1 MRPASRPE
9 QEEITS
15 SDFQAGSEPANSGD
29 LRLMVTK
36 QTWLGIGCG
45 AIAGAFWGL
54 VFLAPAL
61 ARGFSPMQ
69 LAAGR
74 YLAYGLVAA
83 ALIAPSWRR
92 LARTITGEEWRA
104 LAQLS
109 FWGNILYFVLL
120 ARAVQSGGIA
130 MTSLIVGLL
139 PVTVTI
145 VGSRDQGAVPF
156 ARLMPSLM
164 LSTAGLVCIA
174 WHSLA
179 GSAPG
184 SVTGLLCAAGALV
197 SWTVYAVQNSR
208 WLTRIGHVSSHEWSL
223 LTGVVTG
230 AESLLLAVPAFLF
243 APGEHASADWLYFAG
258 IVTAVAICAS
268 ILGNAFWNRASRLLP
283 LTMTG
288 QMILFETLFALLYA
302 FVWEQRWPAGAE
314 IAAVVLLVAGVLSC
328 AAAHRAPASAPA

>member
-1 MRPASRPE
+1 
-9 QEEITS
+9 
-15 SDFQAGSEPANSGD
+15 
-29 LRLMVTK
+29 MVTK

-61 ARGFSPMQ
+61 AGGFSPLQ

-83 ALIAPSWRR
+83 VLIAPSWRKLLR
-92 LARTITGEEWRA
+92 TLTSADWRGLAW
-104 LAQLS
+104 LS

-120 ARAVQSGGIA
+120 ARAVQTGGIA

-145 VGSRDQGAVPF
+145 VGSRDHGAVPF
-156 ARLMPSLM
+156 ARLAPSLM

-174 WHSLA
+174 WHSLS
-179 GSAPG
+179 GSAAG

-243 APGEHASADWLYFAG
+243 APASHYAADWLYFGG
-258 IVTAVAICAS
+258 IVTTVAICAS

-302 FVWEQRWPAGAE
+302 FLWERRWPAGAE
-314 IAAVVLLVAGVLSC
+314 IAAIVLLVAGVLSC
-328 AAAHRAPASAPA
+328 TAAHRAPASAAA

>member
-1 MRPASRPE
+1 
-9 QEEITS
+9 
-15 SDFQAGSEPANSGD
+15 
-29 LRLMVTK
+29 MVTK

-45 AIAGAFWGL
+45 AVAGALWGL

-61 ARGFSPMQ
+61 ARSFTPLQ

-74 YLAYGLVAA
+74 YLAYGLVAMV
-83 ALIAPSWRR
+83 LIAPAWRR
-92 LARTITGEEWRA
+92 LLRTLGAADWRA
-104 LAQLS
+104 LAWLS

-120 ARAVQSGGIA
+120 ARAVQTGGIA

-145 VGSRDQGAVPF
+145 VGSRYQDAVPF
-156 ARLMPSLM
+156 ARLLPSLM
-164 LSTAGLVCIA
+164 LSIAGLVCIA
-174 WHSLA
+174 WHSLR

-184 SVTGLLCAAGALV
+184 SVTGLLCAAGALI

-208 WLTRIGHVSSHEWSL
+208 WLGRIGHVSSHEWSL

-243 APGEHASADWLYFAG
+243 APAGHDSADWLYFSG
-258 IVTAVAICAS
+258 IVTTVAICAS

-302 FVWEQRWPAGAE
+302 FVWERRWPAGAE
-314 IAAVVLLVAGVLSC
+314 SAAIALLVAGVLSC
-328 AAAHRAPASAPA
+328 AAAHRAPKVAAA

>member
-1 MRPASRPE
+1 
-9 QEEITS
+9 
-15 SDFQAGSEPANSGD
+15 
-29 LRLMVTK
+29 MVTK

-74 YLAYGLVAA
+74 YVAYGLVAA
-83 ALIAPSWRR
+83 ALIAPVWRR
-92 LARTITGEEWRA
+92 LLHTLGKAEWRA
-104 LAQLS
+104 LVWLS

-120 ARAVQSGGIA
+120 ARAVQTGGIA

-145 VGSRDQGAVPF
+145 VGSREHGAVPF
-156 ARLMPSLM
+156 SRLLPSLM
-164 LSTAGLVCIA
+164 FSTAGLVCIA
-174 WHSLA
+174 WHSLGGG
-179 GSAPG
+179 GSG
-184 SVTGLLCAAGALV
+184 SLQGLLCAAGALA

-208 WLTRIGHVSSHEWSL
+208 WLARIGHVSSHEWSL

-230 AESLLLAVPAFLF
+230 AGSLLLAVPAFGLG
-243 APGEHASADWLYFAG
+243 AATHAAAEWWYFGG
-258 IVTAVAICAS
+258 IVTTVAICAS

-302 FVWEQRWPAGAE
+302 FLWERRWPAPAEGAA
-314 IAAVVLLVAGVLSC
+314 IVLLVAGVLSC
-328 AAAHRAPASAPA
+328 AAAHRTPAPAPA

>member
-1 MRPASRPE
+1 
-9 QEEITS
+9 
-15 SDFQAGSEPANSGD
+15 
-29 LRLMVTK
+29 MVTK

-45 AIAGAFWGL
+45 AVAGALWGL

-61 ARGFSPMQ
+61 ARSFSPLQ

-83 ALIAPSWRR
+83 VLIAPSWPR
-92 LARTITGEEWRA
+92 LLRTITREEWRA

-120 ARAVQSGGIA
+120 ARAVQTGGIA

-145 VGSRDQGAVPF
+145 VGARDHGAVPF
-156 ARLMPSLM
+156 ARLVPSLM

-179 GSAPG
+179 GGATG
-184 SVTGLLCAAGALV
+184 SVTGLLCAAGALM

-208 WLTRIGHVSSHEWSL
+208 WLGRIGHVSSHEWSL

-230 AESLLLAVPAFLF
+230 AESLLLAVPAFLL
-243 APGEHASADWLYFAG
+243 APGSHASNDWLYFTG
-258 IVTAVAICAS
+258 IVTAVAIGAS

-302 FVWEQRWPAGAE
+302 FVWEKRWPAGAE
-314 IAAVVLLVAGVLSC
+314 IAAIVLLVAGVLSC
-328 AAAHRAPASAPA
+328 AAAHRTPAGAAA

>member
-1 MRPASRPE
+1 
-9 QEEITS
+9 
-15 SDFQAGSEPANSGD
+15 
-29 LRLMVTK
+29 MVTK

-45 AIAGAFWGL
+45 AVAGAFWGL

-61 ARGFSPMQ
+61 ARSFSPLQ

-83 ALIAPSWRR
+83 ALIAPSWRK
-92 LARTITGEEWRA
+92 LLHTITREEWRA

-120 ARAVQSGGIA
+120 ARAVQTGGIA

-145 VGSRDQGAVPF
+145 VGARDQGAVPF
-156 ARLMPSLM
+156 ARLLPSLM

-179 GSAPG
+179 GSATG

-208 WLTRIGHVSSHEWSL
+208 WLGRIGHVSSHEWSL

-243 APGEHASADWLYFAG
+243 APATHASADWLYFTG

-302 FVWEQRWPAGAE
+302 FLWEKRWPAGAE
-314 IAAVVLLVAGVLSC
+314 VAAIVLLVAGVLSC
-328 AAAHRAPASAPA
+328 TAAHRAPASGAA

>member
-1 MRPASRPE
+1 
-9 QEEITS
+9 
-15 SDFQAGSEPANSGD
+15 
-29 LRLMVTK
+29 MVTK

-45 AIAGAFWGL
+45 AIAGALWGL

-61 ARGFSPMQ
+61 AHGFTPLQ
-69 LAAGR
+69 LSAGR
-74 YLAYGLVAA
+74 YLAYGFVAA

-92 LARTITGEEWRA
+92 LLHTLTSSEWRA
-104 LAQLS
+104 LAWLS
-109 FWGNILYFVLL
+109 FWGNILYFLLL
-120 ARAVQSGGIA
+120 ARAVQAGGIA

-145 VGSRDQGAVPF
+145 VGSRDHGAVPF
-156 ARLMPSLM
+156 ARLLPSLM
-164 LSTAGLVCIA
+164 LSTAGLVCIG
-174 WHSLA
+174 WHSLR
-179 GSAPG
+179 GSSPG
-184 SVTGLLCAAGALV
+184 SLTALLCAFGALV

-208 WLTRIGHVSSHEWSL
+208 WLSRIGHVSSHEWSL

-230 AESLLLAVPAFLF
+230 GQSLLLAVPAFVF
-243 APGEHASADWLYFAG
+243 TSATHGASDWFYFGG

-302 FVWEQRWPAGAE
+302 FLWEQRWPAPAE
-314 IAAVVLLVAGVLSC
+314 IAAIVLLVAGVLTC
-328 AAAHRAPASAPA
+328 TAAHRAPAAA

>member
-1 MRPASRPE
+1 
-9 QEEITS
+9 
-15 SDFQAGSEPANSGD
+15 
-29 LRLMVTK
+29 MVTK

-45 AIAGAFWGL
+45 AVAGAFWGL

-61 ARGFSPMQ
+61 ARGFTPLQ
-69 LAAGR
+69 LSAGR
-74 YLAYGLVAA
+74 YLAYGLIAV

-92 LARTITGEEWRA
+92 LLRTLTPAEWRA
-104 LAQLS
+104 LGWLS
-109 FWGNILYFVLL
+109 FWGNILYFLLL

-156 ARLMPSLM
+156 ARLFPSLM
-164 LSTAGLVCIA
+164 LSTAGLACTA
-174 WHSLA
+174 WHSLRSSGA
-179 GSAPG
+179 GSL
-184 SVTGLLCAAGALV
+184 VGLLCAAGALV

-208 WLTRIGHVSSHEWSL
+208 WLARIDHVSSHEWSL

-230 AESLLLAVPAFLF
+230 AQSLLLAAPAFLF
-243 APGEHASADWLYFAG
+243 APGTHAANEWSAFAG
-258 IVTAVAICAS
+258 IVAAVAICAS

-302 FVWEQRWPAGAE
+302 FLWERRWPAPAE
-314 IAAVVLLVAGVLSC
+314 AAAIALLVAGVLSC
-328 AAAHRAPASAPA
+328 TAAHRAPAPAAA

>member
-1 MRPASRPE
+1 
-9 QEEITS
+9 
-15 SDFQAGSEPANSGD
+15 
-29 LRLMVTK
+29 MVTK

-45 AIAGAFWGL
+45 AIAGALWGL

-61 ARGFSPMQ
+61 AHGFSPMQ

-83 ALIAPSWRR
+83 ALIAPVWRR
-92 LARTITGEEWRA
+92 LLRTLTREQWRV
-104 LAQLS
+104 LAWLS

-120 ARAVQSGGIA
+120 ARAVQAGGIA

-145 VGSRDQGAVPF
+145 VGSRDHGAVPF
-156 ARLMPSLM
+156 ARLLPSLM

-174 WHSLA
+174 WHSLRA
-179 GSAPG
+179 SSPG
-184 SVTGLLCAAGALV
+184 SLTGLLCAAGALV

-208 WLTRIGHVSSHEWSL
+208 WLARIGHVTSHEWSL

-230 AESLLLAVPAFLF
+230 AESLLLAVPAFLIT
-243 APGEHASADWLYFAG
+243 PGVHRAADWLYFGG
-258 IVTAVAICAS
+258 IVTTVAICGS

-302 FVWEQRWPAGAE
+302 FLWERRWPAPAE
-314 IAAVVLLVAGVLSC
+314 LAAVVLLVAGVLAC
-328 AAAHRAPASAPA
+328 AAAHRAPATAPV